1 MSKVEININKY
12 LSEEDKKSL
21 ATDVFKDYIKESLF
35 GGKSEVVTDSEIQ
48 RIIGNISHDIVMREV
63 QKHIPDFEHLI
74 KSKVSKV
81 ITKDDLSYQVFKKKS
96 AWESEES
103 KAITYLNEV
112 VEEQKGV
119 FQDRVRNTIREY
131 DFTDTILDKISEH
144 VSNMSESLYDL
155 ALLVRPKDK

>member
-48 RIIGNISHDIVMREV
+48 RIIGNISHNIVMREV

-74 KSKVSKV
+74 KSKVRKV
-81 ITKDDLSYQVFKKKS
+81 ITKDDLSYQVFKRRS
-96 AWESEES
+96 AWESKES

-112 VEEQKGV
+112 IEEQKEV
-119 FQDRVRNTIREY
+119 FQSRIKEAISMY
-131 DFTDTILDKISEH
+131 DFTDTILKEVSNH
-144 VSNMSESLYDL
+144 VTNMSESLYDL
-155 ALLVRPKDK
+155 ALLIGSKDK

>member
-74 KSKVSKV
+74 KSKVRKV
-81 ITKDDLSYQVFKKKS
+81 ITKDDLSYQVFKRRS
-96 AWESEES
+96 AWESKES

-112 VEEQKGV
+112 IEEQKEV
-119 FQDRVRNTIREY
+119 FQSRIKEAISMY
-131 DFTDTILDKISEH
+131 DFTDTILKEVSNH
-144 VSNMSESLYDL
+144 VTNMSESLYDL
-155 ALLVRPKDK
+155 ALLIGSKDK

>member
-74 KSKVSKV
+74 KSKVRKV
-81 ITKDDLSYQVFKKKS
+81 ITKDDLSYQVFKRRS
-96 AWESEES
+96 AWESKES

-112 VEEQKGV
+112 IEEQKEV
-119 FQDRVRNTIREY
+119 FQSRIKEAISMY
-131 DFTDTILDKISEH
+131 DFTDTILEEVSNH

-155 ALLVRPKDK
+155 ALLIGSKNK

>member
-1 MSKVEININKY
+1 ININKY

-74 KSKVSKV
+74 KSKVRKV
-81 ITKDDLSYQVFKKKS
+81 ITKDDLSYQVFKRRS
-96 AWESEES
+96 AWESKES

-112 VEEQKGV
+112 IEEQKEV
-119 FQDRVRNTIREY
+119 FQSRI
-131 DFTDTILDKISEH
+131 
-144 VSNMSESLYDL
+144 
-155 ALLVRPKDK
+155 